1 MIGII
6 KETFSVEELT
16 DISKLSNTGDIC
28 LFTDSLLPI
37 VDTTNLAIAT
47 ATRSFDFSGILVS
60 TCYRTTEILLV
71 NKSSEKKIFYA
82 TDTEWTKNRNL
93 PYEKLLNLY
102 CHPKVKLVV
111 STANL
116 YNDIENFFRKPD
128 CIIQKWDLDQLRGL
142 FIDV

>member
-6 KETFSVEELT
+6 KETFSPEELT
-16 DISKLSNTGDIC
+16 TISGLSKNGDIC
-28 LFTDSLLPI
+28 LFTDSVLPI

-47 ATRSFDFSGILVS
+47 TTRSFDFSGMLVS

-82 TDTEWTKNRNL
+82 TDTEWVKNRNI

-111 STANL
+111 DAANI

-128 CIIQKWDLDQLRGL
+128 RIIQKWDLDQLRGL